1 MNEAN
6 QHTDEMLLIEIQG
19 GNEDATNEMILRYR
33 YLVEIIAK
41 KYINSP
47 LEMDDLNQEGMIG
60 LLAAVK
66 SFNSD
71 KGAKFITYASRCI
84 NNSIQTAI
92 SKFSRIKDIP
102 QDSIIELDEDLH
114 NGQTGLSAEDV
125 FLANE
130 SVSILKDILYEELS
144 KFENEVLRLH
154 IVGCTYNEIANK
166 LGKNPKAIDN
176 AMQRIRKKLSGVAF
190 WI

>member
-190 WI
+190 

>member
-6 QHTDEMLLIEIQG
+6 LMNDEMLLVEIQG
-19 GNEDATNEMILRYR
+19 GNESAIDEMILRYR
-33 YLVEIIAK
+33 YVVEAIAN

-47 LEMDDLNQEGMIG
+47 LEKDDLIQEGMIG
-60 LLAAVK
+60 LLAAIK
-66 SFNSD
+66 SYSSD

-84 NNSIQTAI
+84 NNSVQTAI

-102 QDSIIELDEDLH
+102 QASIIELDEDIY
-114 NGQTGLSAEDV
+114 NGQIGLSAEDE
-125 FLANE
+125 FLAKE
-130 SVSILKDILYEELS
+130 SVTLLIDTLYEELS

-154 IVGCTYNEIANK
+154 IVGCSYNEIANK

-190 WI
+190 